1 MKALLVITIA
11 AIIYSWYLSRN
22 KIFINRS
29 LEEYKTKQEKIDKR
43 NKRRNQ
49 KPKRNKKRRRKLKKS
64 GKKRKR
70 RK

>member
-49 KPKRNKKRRRKLKKS
+49 KPKRTKRRRKFKKS
-64 GKKRKR
+64 EKRRKR

>member
-22 KIFINRS
+22 KVFINRS
-29 LEEYKTKQEKIDKR
+29 LEEYKTKQEKTDKR

-49 KPKRNKKRRRKLKKS
+49 KPKRTKRRKFKKS
-64 GKKRKR
+64 GKRRKR